1 MQPERT
7 RPYSFRPLIPE
18 DLSLISVWLEWPHV
32 AEWWDDGDSGLA
44 EIRQALTDPA
54 TRPHIVA
61 LDDRPIGYIQ
71 CYDPH
76 LEEGHPYRDQ
86 PQGTLG
92 IDQFIGEPDLVGR
105 GHGSR
110 FIAAFVEDLFR
121 EGAARVVTDPCP
133 ANGRAIRAYQNAG
146 FRSFD
151 IRRSAYGDVLLMA
164 RDASAGPSD
173 AIPRALDAPTQS
185 SQE

>member
-18 DLSLISVWLEWPHV
+18 DLSLISVWLERPHV

-44 EIRQALTDPA
+44 EIQQALTDPA

-61 LDDRPIGYIQ
+61 LEDRPIGYIQ

-76 LEEGHPYRDQ
+76 LEEGHPYQDQ

-92 IDQFIGEPDLVGR
+92 IDQFIGEPDLVGL

-110 FIAAFVEDLFR
+110 LIAAFVEGLFR
-121 EGAARVVTDPCP
+121 EGAARVVTDPHP
-133 ANGRAIRAYQNAG
+133 ANGRAIRAYQKAG
-146 FRSFD
+146 FRSLD
-151 IRRSAYGDVLLMA
+151 TRHSVYGDVLLMA
-164 RDASAGPSD
+164 RDAPSQPSD
-173 AIPRALDAPTQS
+173 AILRALDAPTQP

>member
-1 MQPERT
+1 MPPERT
-7 RPYSFRPLIPE
+7 APYSFRPVTPE
-18 DLSLISVWLEWPHV
+18 DLSLISVWLGRRHV
-32 AEWWDDGDSGLA
+32 AEWWDDSDSGLA

-54 TRPHIVA
+54 TRPQIVA

-71 CYDPH
+71 SYDPH
-76 LEEGHPYRDQ
+76 LEEGHPYQDQ

-92 IDQFIGEPDLVGR
+92 IDQFIGEPDLVGL

-110 FIAAFVEDLFR
+110 FIAAFVDGLFR
-121 EGAARVVTDPCP
+121 QGAARVVTDPHP
-133 ANGRAIRAYQNAG
+133 ANGRAIRAYQKAG

-151 IRRSAYGDVLLMA
+151 TRHSVYGDVLLMA
-164 RDASAGPSD
+164 CDAPGQPRDA
-173 AIPRALDAPTQS
+173 ILRAFDAPTQS

>member
-1 MQPERT
+1 MPPERT
-7 RPYSFRPLIPE
+7 APYSFRPVTPE
-18 DLSLISVWLEWPHV
+18 DLSLISVWLGRRHV
-32 AEWWDDGDSGLA
+32 AEWWDDGEGGLA

-54 TRPHIVA
+54 TRPQIVA

-71 CYDPH
+71 SYDPH
-76 LEEGHPYRDQ
+76 LEEGHPYQDQ

-92 IDQFIGEPDLVGR
+92 IDQFIGEPDLVGL

-110 FIAAFVEDLFR
+110 FIAAFVDGLFR
-121 EGAARVVTDPCP
+121 QGAARVVTDPHP
-133 ANGRAIRAYQNAG
+133 ANDRAIRAYQKAG

-151 IRRSAYGDVLLMA
+151 TRHSVYGDVLLMA
-164 RDASAGPSD
+164 CDAPGQPRD
-173 AIPRALDAPTQS
+173 AIPRAFDAPTPP